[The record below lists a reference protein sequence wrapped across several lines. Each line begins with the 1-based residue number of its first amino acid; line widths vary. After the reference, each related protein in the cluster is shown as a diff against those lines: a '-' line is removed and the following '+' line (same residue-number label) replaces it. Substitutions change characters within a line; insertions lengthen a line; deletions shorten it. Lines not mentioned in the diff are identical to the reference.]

1 MESRAPGGGP
11 NPAQA
16 RAFQDRDVAAI
27 VAELLRHS
35 DARLV
40 RLARQAVVTP
50 RPIPRDGLRAQLHGL
65 RREPVTDSQLDSAE
79 TISAAGARICGRPDW
94 EERERLKG
102 GLLERYVH
110 DMVSLRAP
118 GAVRHEHQIKLTRNP
133 HCRRSWSKP
142 KEVVVHAVPFEV
154 YECKWGGHL
163 DQDDINE
170 LGDVYVS
177 ASDEGVDARPC
188 IAVMT
193 SETDVR
199 LKLEMEGVELDEVLY
214 ISDNRDLQE
223 LGQRPP
229 SRRFR

>member
-1 MESRAPGGGP
+1 MESRAPARGP

-16 RAFQDRDVAAI
+16 RAFEDRDVAAI
-27 VAELLRHS
+27 VAELLRHP
-35 DARLV
+35 DPRLV
-40 RLARQAVVTP
+40 RLARQAVVTS
-50 RPIPRDGLRAQLHGL
+50 RPIPREDLRAQLQGL
-65 RREPVTDSQLDSAE
+65 RQQPVSDSQLDSAE
-79 TISAAGARICGRPDW
+79 AISAAGARICGRSGW

-110 DMVSLRAP
+110 DMVSQRAP
-118 GAVRHEHQIKLTRNP
+118 GAVRHEHEIRLQRNP
-133 HCRRSWSKP
+133 HCQHAWSKP
-142 KEVVVHAVPFEV
+142 KEVVVDSVPFEA

-170 LGDVYVS
+170 LGDVYLS
-177 ASDEGVDARPC
+177 AREEQDDPRPC
-188 IAVMT
+188 VAVMT

-199 LKLEMEGVELDEVLY
+199 LKLAMEGVQLDEVLY
-214 ISDNRDLQE
+214 ISDSRDLQE